1 MPKFYIKWQMEPTLV
16 PVGAEERVKGWLS
29 MLEMVKAD
37 VEAGI
42 TKDWGCVAGGS
53 SGYSISE
60 AASETELFTRLLGW
74 MPYVHFEVEPVLTVD
89 QTIESI
95 KKAAAAAKK

>member
-1 MPKFYIKWQMEPTLV
+1 VPKFYIKWQMEPTKV
-16 PVGAEERVKGWLS
+16 PAGAEERVKGWLS

-37 VEAGI
+37 VKAGI
-42 TKDWGCVAGGS
+42 TKDWGCVAGGD
-53 SGYSISE
+53 SGYSIVE
-60 AASETELFTRLLGW
+60 AANETELFTRLLNW

>member
-1 MPKFYIKWQMEPTLV
+1 MEPTKV
-16 PVGAEERVKGWLS
+16 PAEPEERVKGWLS

-37 VEAGI
+37 VKAGA
-42 TKDWGCVAGGS
+42 TKDWGCVAGGDC
-53 SGYSISE
+53 GYSITE
-60 AASETELFTRLLGW
+60 AASETELFTGLLRW
-74 MPYVHFEVEPVLTVD
+74 TPYVHFEVEPVLTVD